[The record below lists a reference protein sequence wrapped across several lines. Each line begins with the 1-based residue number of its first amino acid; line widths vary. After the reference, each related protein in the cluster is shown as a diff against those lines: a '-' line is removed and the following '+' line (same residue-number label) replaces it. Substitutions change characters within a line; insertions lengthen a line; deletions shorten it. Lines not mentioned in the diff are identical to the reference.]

1 MVNGIKKIMEL
12 QNGELHSRI
21 NEIGEDVHEI
31 KDNLAR
37 SVEGLTVAINGLSS
51 KLDNFMIVA
60 QNSLPIK
67 AVFWL
72 LAIMVFGLVGVEG
85 VKALP
90 ELIKHFML

>member
-1 MVNGIKKIMEL
+1 MVNEIKRIMEL
-12 QNGELHSRI
+12 HNGKLHDRI
-21 NEIGEDVHEI
+21 NEIGENVHEI

-37 SVEGLTVAINGLSS
+37 SVEGLTVAVNSLSA
-51 KLDNFMIVA
+51 KLDNFMNIA

>member
-1 MVNGIKKIMEL
+1 MEF
-12 QNGELHSRI
+12 QNGELKKQI
-21 NEIGEDVHEI
+21 GQIGEDVHEI
-31 KDNLAR
+31 KDELAKSVDNLTNA
-37 SVEGLTVAINGLSS
+37 VNTLSS
-51 KLDNFMIVA
+51 KFDNFINVA